1 MPSQILIA
9 QFSLDRSQQL
19 LGLLNESDM
28 YIVQDSRGCSK
39 LVNQRS
45 NLLIIDRIR

>member
-28 YIVQDSRGCSK
+28 YIPKQTSHGMVSW
-39 LVNQRS
+39 
-45 NLLIIDRIR
+45 